1 MTTHLVLSPGS
12 TGKTQAVIHRILNLR
27 QRQPLAPIWVIVPG
41 QPQARNFKQRL
52 SQAGG
57 ALNVRVGT
65 FYAFYGEIL
74 AQAGTPL
81 PRLTD
86 PVQYRLLRQI
96 IERRV
101 DDGTLRHYAALRDK
115 PGLVSVMRNLI
126 EELKRARID
135 PEALARCEYVAQR
148 PRLSE
153 LAAIY
158 ADYQRWLQDNGW
170 ADVEGEGWLA
180 ALALEND
187 PALCRDVPLLI
198 VDGFDEFNPTQL
210 AVLRA
215 LSERVLDTVITLTGA
230 LDSARV
236 AHRRFQRARA
246 ALTQWIVVEPEALP
260 PSDHDPR
267 PPVLQHLAAALFEA
281 NQPRRP
287 ADDVIELI
295 EASDRAEEVR
305 AALRWLK
312 ARIVRDGYRPAEVAV
327 IARNLAEYRSF
338 LIEVAAEFGL
348 PLRLEGGERVTSNP
362 AIAALLSVLALPV
375 NDWRYRAVI
384 EAWRSPYFDWS
395 LIGLAAGDADRLA
408 LAARETSIVRG
419 AVQWLEALQR
429 LAQAAPEQDADEPA
443 STGLRGAGADRLRQQ
458 FADFVDRLTPPHAAT
473 WREYAAFVEDLIGDD
488 PSIEHA
494 DAADETATPENL
506 HLIRCAL
513 DNPDTARRDRAAVRA
528 FKEVLR
534 GLVLA
539 EATLGDP
546 QPIDYARFLAE
557 LQAAL
562 EAASFE
568 TDQPAV
574 DAILAT
580 SIIQA
585 RGLAFRAVA
594 LVGLAEG
601 EFPQSEHE
609 DTLLRE
615 ADRAALRSAGLPL
628 ESRLRGDEVS
638 LFYQAVTRARDRL
651 LITRPYLADDGQAW
665 EASPFWRHV
674 RELVDV
680 VPQHLKPEDARPLSE
695 AASDVEL
702 IALLAQAGMAVEHW
716 PLSDAL
722 QSDWR
727 AVEAGSAV
735 LRARLAETAQGPF
748 EGDVA
753 AQGAWLTRRYGAS
766 HQWSASRLEAY
777 GTCPLYFYFANPLD
791 LQPIETPEEGLDVA
805 RRGSILHAILE
816 QVYQA
821 AADPSNIVQV
831 QRVLPA
837 VAKAILDDAPQRYGF
852 RPTPLWDIERA
863 EIVETVQRTLDALA
877 EQGDG
882 FVPRY
887 FEQPY
892 GFADQPPLTLS
903 TTAGQIRLHGYIDRL
918 DENAAGELRLID
930 YKSSATPIA
939 VRNLIEG
946 RKLQLPLYAAAA
958 RQLFKRHPV
967 TAGFYW
973 HLGSAKPSGLKLE
986 AFEGGIEAA
995 IDMAAQHI
1003 GAFVTAIRAG
1013 QFAPQPPDGGC
1024 PEFCPAARVC
1034 WRYSPRKF

>member
-1 MTTHLVLSPGS
+1 MTAHLVLAPASA
-12 TGKTQAVIHRILNLR
+12 GKTQLALDRILALR
-27 QRQPLAPIWVIVPG
+27 RQQPLTPIWVIVPG
-41 QPQARNFKQRL
+41 QPQARAFQQRL
-52 SQAGG
+52 SQSGG

-65 FYAFYGEIL
+65 FYTFYGEIL
-74 AQAGTPL
+74 AQAGAPV

-115 PGLVSVMRNLI
+115 PGLVSIVGNLI
-126 EELKRARID
+126 EELKRARIG
-135 PEALARCEYVAQR
+135 PEALARCEYVAHQ

-153 LAAIY
+153 LAALY
-158 ADYQRWLQDNGW
+158 TDYQHWLQDNGW

-180 ALALEND
+180 ARALEND
-187 PALCRDVPLLI
+187 PALCRVVPLLI

-215 LSERVLDTVITLTGA
+215 LSGRVADTLITLTGA
-230 LDSARV
+230 FDGSRV

-246 ALTQWIVVEPEALP
+246 ALTHWIEVTPEALP
-260 PSDHDPR
+260 PSDHDSR
-267 PPVLQHLAAALFEA
+267 PSVLQHLADALFEP

-312 ARIVRDGYRPAEVAV
+312 ARIVREGYRPAEVAV
-327 IARNLAEYRSF
+327 IARNLTEYRSF

-348 PLRLEGGERVTSNP
+348 PLRLEGGERVTRNP

-375 NDWRYRAVI
+375 NDWSYRAVI

-408 LAARETSIVRG
+408 RAARETTIVRG
-419 AVQWLEALQR
+419 ANQWLDALQR
-429 LAQAAPEQDADEPA
+429 LAQAAPEQDTDEPA
-443 STGLRGAGADRLRQQ
+443 SAGPRGAAADRLRQQ
-458 FADFVDRLTPPHAAT
+458 FADFVDRLTPPPAAT
-473 WREYAAFVEDLIGDD
+473 WREYAAFVENLMGDD

-494 DAADETATPENL
+494 DAADETATPDSL

-513 DNPDTARRDRAAVRA
+513 DNPETARRDRAAVRA
-528 FKEVLR
+528 FKEALR

-557 LQAAL
+557 LSAAL
-562 EAASFE
+562 ESAMFE
-568 TDQPAV
+568 TDQPDV

-580 SIIQA
+580 SIMPA
-585 RGLAFRAVA
+585 RGLVFRAVA

-601 EFPQSEHE
+601 EFPQRERE

-615 ADRAALRSAGLPL
+615 TDRRALQTAGVPL
-628 ESRLRGDEVS
+628 ASRLRGDEVS

-651 LITRPYLADDGQAW
+651 LITRPYLTDDGQAW
-665 EASPFWRHV
+665 DASPFWRHV
-674 RELVDV
+674 RELIDV
-680 VPQHLKPEDARPLSE
+680 VPQHLKPEEARPWSE
-695 AASDVEL
+695 AASEVEL
-702 IALLAQAGMAVEHW
+702 IARLAQAGMTVEHW
-716 PLSDAL
+716 PLSAAL

-727 AVEAGSAV
+727 AVEAGAAV
-735 LRARLAETAQGPF
+735 LRARLADTARGPF

-753 AQGAWLTRRYGAS
+753 AQAAWLTRRYGAA
-766 HQWSASRLEAY
+766 HGWSASRLEAY
-777 GTCPLYFYFANPLD
+777 GTCPLYFYFANALD
-791 LQPIETPEEGLDVA
+791 LQPIEPPEAGLDVA
-805 RRGSILHAILE
+805 RRGSILHAILA
-816 QVYQA
+816 QVYPA
-821 AADPSNIVQV
+821 AADPSDVAQV
-831 QRVLPA
+831 AAALPA
-837 VAKAILDDAPQRYGF
+837 VAQAILDDAPRRHGF

-863 EIVETVQRTLDALA
+863 EIIKTVQRTLEALA
-877 EQGDG
+877 EQTDG

-918 DENAAGELRLID
+918 DENATGELRLID
-930 YKSSATPIA
+930 YKSSATPITA
-939 VRNLIEG
+939 RDLING

-958 RQLFKRHPV
+958 RQLFKRRAV

-973 HLGSAKPSGLKLE
+973 HLGRAKPSGLKLE
-986 AFEGGIEAA
+986 TFAGGIAAA
-995 IDMAAQHI
+995 IDTAAQHI

-1024 PEFCPAARVC
+1024 PEYCPAASVC